1 MPVDLP
7 RALAA
12 AAQELGV
19 EGLRAVGEPLAG
31 SPRAVVVRA
40 APTGTDDQRCVVV
53 KVYDVAQNDEGWPR
67 ESAALS
73 VLGGRISSAPALL
86 ATVAD
91 PPLVVMADLGQGPS
105 LADRLLG
112 DDPAAAAAALLSWAR
127 ALGRLHT
134 STLEEGAAFAAAL
147 TPGIAPD
154 STEAMVGDGIGYL
167 GRSLARIGVTLPE
180 EAIAALRAV
189 PAGVGGP
196 VALSP
201 ADTCPDNNVGAP
213 DGLVLVDFESATVRP
228 VAWDLAYL
236 AVPWP
241 SCWCAWRLPDALALE
256 AVAEWRSASGLSLS
270 NEDIAR
276 AAIGWAVVTVGW
288 FLGGALEGRQD
299 MGAPGRP
306 GAPRRPLILHR
317 LGLLTGAVETSLG
330 PMADLVDPAL
340 GALAAR
346 VRAALVRDWGEQAL
360 PLPPALR

>member
-1 MPVDLP
+1 
-7 RALAA
+7 
-12 AAQELGV
+12 
-19 EGLRAVGEPLAG
+19 
-31 SPRAVVVRA
+31 
-40 APTGTDDQRCVVV
+40 VVV
-53 KVYDVAQNDEGWPR
+53 KAFDVEQNDEGWPR

-73 VLGGRISSAPALL
+73 VLGGRIPSAPTLL

-91 PPLVVMADLGQGPS
+91 PPLIVMADLGAGPS

-112 DDPAAAAAALLSWAR
+112 DDPAAAEAALRSWAR
-127 ALGRLHT
+127 ALGRLHAA
-134 STLEEGAAFAAAL
+134 TLEEGAAFAAAL
-147 TPGIAPD
+147 TPGVASD
-154 STEAMVGDGIGYL
+154 STEAMVDEGIGYL
-167 GRSLARIGVTLPE
+167 SRNLARIGVTLPE
-180 EAIAALRAV
+180 EPIAALRAL

-201 ADTCPDNNVGAP
+201 ADTCPDNNVGTSE
-213 DGLVLVDFESATVRP
+213 GLVLVDFESATVRP

-256 AVAEWRSASGLSLS
+256 AVAEWRRASGLSLS

-276 AAIGWAVVTVGW
+276 AAIGWAMLTVGW
-288 FLGGALEGRQD
+288 FLGGAFDGRQD
-299 MGAPGRP
+299 MGGPGRP

-317 LGLLTGAVETSLG
+317 LGLLTGAVATPLG
-330 PMADLVDPAL
+330 QMADLVDPAL

-346 VRAALVRDWGEQAL
+346 VRQALVRDWGEQAL